1 MENVLKKET
10 QKVEGKK
17 EVVDIFCI
25 FWKSGPRHI
34 CSFVQSTKLDASW
47 ITEVVVVWFV
57 VIIIL
62 WLVDQL
68 VLLASWKKM
77 KEAVEH
83 GMYLWN

>member
-34 CSFVQSTKLDASW
+34 ALYNQQNLM
-47 ITEVVVVWFV
+47 
-57 VIIIL
+57 
-62 WLVDQL
+62 
-68 VLLASWKKM
+68 LA
-77 KEAVEH
+77 E
-83 GMYLWN
+83 